1 MKSEDLIWQRRGGV
15 RLHGPPMRLLG
26 IRIWPWIW
34 GASWPIGKIEC
45 YEDSITLKAWPIQ
58 VSISLQDIDS
68 VEFQKMRI
76 WRAPLGDTLEIR
88 HHGGAPNRVSFSWY
102 GLSAI
107 VRILEQKG
115 VRVVTK

>member
-1 MKSEDLIWQRRGGV
+1 MK
-15 RLHGPPMRLLG
+15 LLG

-45 YEDSITLKAWPIQ
+45 YEDSITVKAWPIQ
-58 VSISLQDIDS
+58 VSISFQDIDL
-68 VEFQKMRI
+68 VEFKRVNI
-76 WRAPLGDTLEIR
+76 WRILLGDRLEIR

-102 GLSAI
+102 GISSV
-107 VRILEQKG
+107 VRALERKG